1 MAVDAKALLAAFRKA
16 PMSVAKTLRTNLNV
30 AMLDVERQARR
41 NHRFHSKSVMAVRS
55 IQHEVTSDGLEG
67 RAYINDGVAKYT
79 KYQHEGTGL
88 YGAMHRAYRVY
99 PKNKGALSFVM
110 GGKHYLV
117 PRQPRVEGGAKNPY
131 FKKLEKEGI
140 ANIIWKGYVT
150 IKGIRPDHFLYRA
163 FAAQKPYVLAR
174 MRGAVS
180 AALNMAGL
188 KGVR

>member
-1 MAVDAKALLAAFRKA
+1 MNAFCKA

-41 NHRFHSKSVMAVRS
+41 NHRFHSKSGQANRS
-55 IQHEVTSDGLEG
+55 IMHEVTSDGLEG

-88 YGAMHRAYRVY
+88 YGAMRRAYKVK
-99 PKNKGALSFVM
+99 PKTRKALYWVSD
-110 GGKHYLV
+110 G
-117 PRQPRVEGGAKNPY
+117 EKN
-131 FKKLEKEGI
+131 FSQG
-140 ANIIWKGYVT
+140 VT
-150 IKGIRPDHFLYRA
+150 IRGIRPDHFLYRA

-188 KGVR
+188 KGGR